1 MNEFCGLLYLC
12 SANVGNICVSAKTS
26 GAKRAAAGPNQ
37 RAAPLFLIL
46 NKRLFLIVLFILKCY
61 GDEND
66 RIKDCE
72 VLGRLFGRFC
82 GVGISA
88 RSGIVRQ
95 LENDLVLF
103 TATYRL
109 D

>member
-1 MNEFCGLLYLC
+1 MF
-12 SANVGNICVSAKTS
+12 V
-26 GAKRAAAGPNQ
+26 
-37 RAAPLFLIL
+37 IL
-46 NKRLFLIVLFILKCY
+46 NKRLFLIVLFLLKCY

-66 RIKDCE
+66 RIEVCE
-72 VLGRLFGRFC
+72 IFGRFC

>member
-26 GAKRAAAGPNQ
+26 GAKRV
-37 RAAPLFLIL
+37 APLFVIL
-46 NKRLFLIVLFILKCY
+46 NKRLFLIVLFLIKCY

-72 VLGRLFGRFC
+72 ILGRLFGRFC

-95 LENDLVLF
+95 LENDLVQF

>member
-1 MNEFCGLLYLC
+1 MTQPPK
-12 SANVGNICVSAKTS
+12 V
-26 GAKRAAAGPNQ
+26 
-37 RAAPLFLIL
+37 
-46 NKRLFLIVLFILKCY
+46 
-61 GDEND
+61 
-66 RIKDCE
+66 CE
-72 VLGRLFGRFC
+72 IFGRFC

>member
-1 MNEFCGLLYLC
+1 MGFH
-12 SANVGNICVSAKTS
+12 
-26 GAKRAAAGPNQ
+26 
-37 RAAPLFLIL
+37 
-46 NKRLFLIVLFILKCY
+46 
-61 GDEND
+61 ND
-66 RIKDCE
+66 RTETAKMPKAARPALTEIRGTGSKVCE
-72 VLGRLFGRFC
+72 IFGRFC